1 MKKIILTIIAL
12 ISISANAQD
21 LHWDASGGHKQP
33 KFGRSM
39 RGFYFGPIAGIN
51 LSTITQLSYAQTR
64 VRPVLGLMVGYQI
77 SNLIGVQAEAIYSW
91 EGARLNNSDAKYTLN
106 YFKIPIVAK
115 LNIIGGLGVEAG
127 VSLEPLAHA
136 ALNNASEEEN
146 DRFRDGL
153 NKFDFSIP
161 VGASFLIARQ
171 FEIGARYYIQCTKIF
186 SNSDLKAANSVFSF
200 TVKCRF

>member
-1 MKKIILTIIAL
+1 MRKLIITILAL
-12 ISISANAQD
+12 ISLSVNAQD

-33 KFGRSM
+33 KFGPSM
-39 RGFYFGPIAGIN
+39 RGFYYGPVAGIN

-77 SNLIGVQAEAIYSW
+77 SNLIGVQAEALYSW
-91 EGARLNNSDAKYTLN
+91 EGAKLTNSDAKYTLN
-106 YFKIPIVAK
+106 YFKVPIVAK

-127 VSLEPLAHA
+127 ISFEPLVHA
-136 ALNNASEEEN
+136 ALNNASEEDN
-146 DRFRDGL
+146 DRFRDGVS
-153 NKFDFSIP
+153 KFDFTIP

-171 FEIGARYYIQCTKIF
+171 IEIGARYYIPCTKIF
-186 SNSDLKAANSVFSF
+186 SNNDLKAANSTFSF